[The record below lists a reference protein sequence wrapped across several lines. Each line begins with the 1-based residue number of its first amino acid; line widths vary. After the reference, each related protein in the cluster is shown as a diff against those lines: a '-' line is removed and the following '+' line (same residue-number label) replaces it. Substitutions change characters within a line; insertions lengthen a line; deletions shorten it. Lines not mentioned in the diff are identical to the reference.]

1 MKIAVMEVYEILNE
15 MRMIFM
21 TIQLKEELKVLDQK
35 HFLHPTTSIEQQQSQ
50 GPAVIFTEG
59 KGIYLKDMEG
69 NTYIDG
75 MSSLWNV
82 NVGHGREEIAEVA
95 KEQMAKLAFSS
106 CFATFS
112 NEPAI
117 RLATKIATLA
127 PGDLNTVF
135 FTSGGSES
143 NDTAIKLARHYWLLK
158 GQPERQ
164 KIISRSLSYHGV
176 AMGATNATGIKA
188 FRDFTNSHAPDFHYV
203 YNQSVRDLREMIET
217 LGPETVAAFISE
229 PVQGAGGVNIP
240 QKNYFKEVRE
250 ICDEYGILFIADEVI
265 TGFGRTGKFFGMEH
279 YGVVPDMMSFA
290 KGVSSGYVQL
300 GGVVISG
307 KIHQDYCELS
317 KGTLMHGYTYSGHA
331 LACQVGLKN
340 IEIIEREKLVENAAN
355 MGEAMLEGFKAL
367 QGKYSF
373 IGRVRTIGL
382 LGAIELVKS
391 RETGELFETLL
402 SPIFVQETM
411 KRGLILRT
419 VTYDQDTVVFSPPL
433 ILSKAELNEM
443 LRILDETFEYV
454 RKIIVEKEG

>member
-1 MKIAVMEVYEILNE
+1 MRVAIKKVYEILNE
-15 MRMIFM
+15 KRLVLMA
-21 TIQLKEELKVLDQK
+21 IQLKEELKTLDQK
-35 HFLHPTTSIEQQQSQ
+35 HFLHPTSSIEQQQTQ

-59 KGIYLKDMEG
+59 TGIYLKDIEG
-69 NTYIDG
+69 NVYIDG

-82 NVGHGREEIAEVA
+82 NIGHGRQEIADVA
-95 KEQMAKLAFSS
+95 KEQMSTLAFSS

-117 RLATKIATLA
+117 RLAAKIASLA

-135 FTSGGSES
+135 FTSGGSEA

-158 GQPERQ
+158 GQPKRQ
-164 KIISRSLSYHGV
+164 KIISRTHSYHGV
-176 AMGATNATGIKA
+176 AMGATNATGLQA

-203 YNQSVRDLREMIET
+203 YSESVRNLRETIEA
-217 LGPETVAAFISE
+217 LGSENVAAFISE

-240 QKNYFKEVRE
+240 QKDYFREVRK
-250 ICDEYGILFIADEVI
+250 ICDEYGILLIADEVI

-290 KGVSSGYVQL
+290 KGVSSGYAQL
-300 GGVVISG
+300 GGVVISE
-307 KIHQDYCELS
+307 KLHQDFCELS

-340 IEIIEREKLVENAAN
+340 IEIVERENLVENAAV
-355 MGEAMLEGFKAL
+355 MGDAMLKGFQAL
-367 QGKYSF
+367 QEKYSF
-373 IGRVRTIGL
+373 IGRVRTLGL

-391 RETGELFETLL
+391 RETGELFESPL

-419 VTYDQDTVVFSPPL
+419 VTYDQDTVVFAPPL
-433 ILSKAELNEM
+433 ILSKVELDEM
-443 LRILDETFEYV
+443 LRILDETFEYI
-454 RKIIVEKEG
+454 RKTIVEI

>member
-1 MKIAVMEVYEILNE
+1 
-15 MRMIFM
+15 M
-21 TIQLKEELKVLDQK
+21 TIKLKEELKVLDQK
-35 HFLHPTTSIEQQQSQ
+35 HFLHPTTSIEQQQAQ
-50 GPAVIFTEG
+50 GPTAIFTEG
-59 KGIYLKDMEG
+59 NGIYLKDLDG

-95 KEQMAKLAFSS
+95 KEQMSKLAFSS

-117 RLATKIATLA
+117 RLATKIAALT

-143 NDTAIKLARHYWLLK
+143 NDTAFKLARHYWILK
-158 GQPERQ
+158 GQPQRQ
-164 KIISRSLSYHGV
+164 KIISRTQSYHGV
-176 AMGATNATGIKA
+176 AMGATNATGLQA
-188 FRDFTNSHAPDFHYV
+188 FRDFTNSPAPDFHYV
-203 YNQSVRDLREMIET
+203 YNQSPRNLRDTIEE
-217 LGPETVAAFISE
+217 LGPETVAAFIAE

-240 QKNYFKEVRE
+240 QTDYFKEVRA

-265 TGFGRTGKFFGMEH
+265 TGFGRTGKMFGMEH
-279 YGVVPDMMSFA
+279 YGVVPDMMTFA
-290 KGVSSGYVQL
+290 KGVSSGYAQL
-300 GGVVISG
+300 GGVAISQR
-307 KIHQDYCELS
+307 IHEDLCALS

-340 IEIIEREKLVENAAN
+340 IEIIEREMLVDNAAT
-355 MGEAMLEGFKAL
+355 MGQVLLDGFKAL
-367 QGKYSF
+367 QKKYSF
-373 IGRVRTIGL
+373 IGCVRTIGL

-391 RETGELFETLL
+391 RETGELFDTPL

-433 ILSKAELNEM
+433 ILTKAEADEM
-443 LRILDETFEYV
+443 LRILDDTFEYI
-454 RKIIVEKEG
+454 RQTIVEQGENK